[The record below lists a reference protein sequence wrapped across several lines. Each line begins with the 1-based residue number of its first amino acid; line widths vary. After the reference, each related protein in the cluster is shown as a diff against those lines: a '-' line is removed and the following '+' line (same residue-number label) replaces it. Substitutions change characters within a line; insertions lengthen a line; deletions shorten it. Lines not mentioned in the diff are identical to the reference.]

1 MPTENYVKW
10 FSPRMGRE
18 MEMLVS
24 GHAGAPVL
32 VFPSSWGRFYEWK
45 DFLMVETL
53 ADKIDAG
60 YIQLYGVDSHCSE
73 SWYNYN
79 IHPRERVLR
88 HMIWESYILHEV
100 IPFIRAHNQHPV
112 LVTVGASFGAFLAVN
127 FAFRHPHIV
136 RKTVGLS
143 GSYSIKRLLEDYYD
157 DDAYFNCPIDY
168 MGNIEDNRLI
178 EALRGMEIS
187 LVTSDWDLGLC
198 RERTYDLSRI
208 LSQKEIPHKL
218 DDWGGHTI
226 HDWPSWRKMIRHY
239 L

>member
-1 MPTENYVKW
+1 
-10 FSPRMGRE
+10 
-18 MEMLVS
+18 
-24 GHAGAPVL
+24 
-32 VFPSSWGRFYEWK
+32 
-45 DFLMVETL
+45 
-53 ADKIDAG
+53 
-60 YIQLYGVDSHCSE
+60 
-73 SWYNYN
+73 
-79 IHPRERVLR
+79 
-88 HMIWESYILHEV
+88 MIWESYIVNEV
-100 IPFIRAHNQHPV
+100 IPFIRTHNQHPS
-112 LVTVGASFGAFLAVN
+112 LTTAGASFGAFLAVN

-143 GSYSIKRLLEDYYD
+143 GSYSIKRLLEEYYD

-168 MGNIEDNRLI
+168 MGNIEDIRLI

-208 LSQKEIPHKL
+208 LSQKDIPHKL